1 MKCVSY
7 IMNKLLF
14 YAMKMGNKNNYFNIF
29 DSVSS
34 HKHV

>member
-14 YAMKMGNKNNYFNIF
+14 YATKMGKIKNNYFNIF
-29 DSVSS
+29 DSVRNMFG
-34 HKHV
+34 